1 MKNEFWAENKKCKA
15 SIGFDVNTKNIASLQ
30 VFEDSKYDR
39 DEYAN
44 GDVDAEYKFKPD
56 AKGLKEAE
64 ELGIILLNWVAK
76 VNKKALVKY
85 TATLSESVKQLRTK
99 LTKLGLKAAVG
110 MNGKTSELIVWV
122 HPHTK
127 ESDVSELPDQLHGY
141 HIRIKQSII
150 AGHWP
155 DGSDILVPK

>member
-15 SIGFDVNTKNIASLQ
+15 SIGFDVNTKNTASLH
-30 VFEDSKYDR
+30 VFENDKYDR
-39 DEYAN
+39 DEYS
-44 GDVDAEYKFKPD
+44 GDMDAEYKFKPD

-64 ELGIILLNWVAK
+64 KLGISLLNWVAK
-76 VNKKALVKY
+76 INKKASVKY

-110 MNGKTSELIVWV
+110 MNGKTSELIIWV
-122 HPHTK
+122 HPLTK
-127 ESDVSELPDQLHGY
+127 ESDISELPNQLHGY

-150 AGHWP
+150 AFKWP
-155 DGSDILVPK
+155 DNSDMLIPK